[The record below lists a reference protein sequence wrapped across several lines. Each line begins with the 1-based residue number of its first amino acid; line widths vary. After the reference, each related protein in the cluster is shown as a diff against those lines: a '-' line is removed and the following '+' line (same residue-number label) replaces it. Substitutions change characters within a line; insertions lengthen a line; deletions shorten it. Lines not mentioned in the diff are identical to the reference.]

1 MIQAPP
7 HVQSSPADDDGSRR
21 DHDRY
26 RYSSASGHDNRPS
39 GSQSAGG
46 RSRSSSANAKRSST
60 KSSSASVHKNRTS
73 RHRSQVAGRK
83 APLSSTPSDKT
94 VAAHNRSSV
103 KKIMPF
109 LFDMLDIDKDGTL
122 DRNEV
127 VVGVTRMIKDSNVMI
142 RNESKYLQ
150 SIGNIMNKVDADR
163 NGRLDRREFGKFLYE
178 LSVSLGM
185 TLDVLAQ
192 HLIETHGLQ
201 NKTQTQYDADTWS
214 KVPDLFDKWDRNSNN
229 EVSRHELAVAMRKV
243 EQSQLSYTQ
252 IMSIFDE
259 NDHDGNQVLDFP
271 EFCTFL
277 ASFSLASGT
286 PLPEAVAFL
295 ESEADNRKDVDLA
308 LEGWKMMPYLFN
320 LWDSDKNGVIER
332 KELVQNIG
340 LLITELDLE
349 VTITD
354 VFTIMGEVDENA
366 GRLFAL
372 RMLFSSCSDTSNIFT
387 LSPI

>member
-1 MIQAPP
+1 
-7 HVQSSPADDDGSRR
+7 
-21 DHDRY
+21 
-26 RYSSASGHDNRPS
+26 
-39 GSQSAGG
+39 
-46 RSRSSSANAKRSST
+46 
-60 KSSSASVHKNRTS
+60 
-73 RHRSQVAGRK
+73 
-83 APLSSTPSDKT
+83 
-94 VAAHNRSSV
+94 
-103 KKIMPF
+103 
-109 LFDMLDIDKDGTL
+109 
-122 DRNEV
+122 
-127 VVGVTRMIKDSNVMI
+127 
-142 RNESKYLQ
+142 
-150 SIGNIMNKVDADR
+150 MNKVDADK

-192 HLIETHGLQ
+192 HLI
-201 NKTQTQYDADTWS
+201 
-214 KVPDLFDKWDRNSNN
+214 
-229 EVSRHELAVAMRKV
+229 ELAVAMRKV

-340 LLITELDLE
+340 L
-349 VTITD
+349 
-354 VFTIMGEVDENA
+354 
-366 GRLFAL
+366 
-372 RMLFSSCSDTSNIFT
+372 
-387 LSPI
+387 

>member
-1 MIQAPP
+1 
-7 HVQSSPADDDGSRR
+7 
-21 DHDRY
+21 
-26 RYSSASGHDNRPS
+26 
-39 GSQSAGG
+39 
-46 RSRSSSANAKRSST
+46 
-60 KSSSASVHKNRTS
+60 
-73 RHRSQVAGRK
+73 
-83 APLSSTPSDKT
+83 
-94 VAAHNRSSV
+94 
-103 KKIMPF
+103 MPF
-109 LFDMLDIDKDGTL
+109 LFDMLDIDNDGCL

-127 VVGVTRMIKDSNVMI
+127 VVGVTRMIKDCNVSI

-150 SIGNIMNKVDADR
+150 SIGLLMNKVDSDKD
-163 NGRLDRREFGKFLYE
+163 GKLDRREFGKFLYE

-243 EQSQLSYTQ
+243 EQNKLSYTE

-259 NDHDGNQVLDFP
+259 NDHDGNSVLDFP

-286 PLPEAVAFL
+286 PLSEAVAFL
-295 ESEADNRKDVDLA
+295 EAEADNRKDIDLA

-320 LWDSDKNGVIER
+320 LWDTDNSQTIER
-332 KELVQNIG
+332 EELVQNIG

-349 VTITD
+349 VTVTD
-354 VFTIMGEVDENA
+354 VVTMMGEVDDNA
-366 GRLFAL
+366 GKSCVL
-372 RMLFSSCSDTSNIFT
+372 RVSS
-387 LSPI
+387 